1 LGVLPRISSVLG
13 SGQVS
18 IEFTLNGDTIQV
30 DVDPG
35 TSLLEA
41 LRNDLELNGPKF
53 GCGLAQC
60 GACAVIMD
68 GSSIRSCVTPVSV
81 VSGRKITTLEGLGD
95 EQHPHPL
102 QSAFIEEQAI
112 QCGYCANGII
122 MTAAAFLAETVS
134 PSRDQIVKAL
144 SGHLCRC
151 GAQPRM
157 IKAVERAAK
166 RMAGDES

>member
-1 LGVLPRISSVLG
+1 MA
-13 SGQVS
+13 
-18 IEFTLNGDTIQV
+18 IEFTLNGKSIQV

-68 GSSIRSCVTPVSV
+68 GSSIRTCVTPVSA
-81 VSGRKITTLEGLGD
+81 VSGREVTTLEGLGD
-95 EQHPHPL
+95 ERDPHPL

-112 QCGYCANGII
+112 QCGYCASGVIT
-122 MTAAAFLAETVS
+122 TAAAFLAENVS
-134 PSRDQIVKAL
+134 PSRSEIVTAL
-144 SGHLCRC
+144 SGNLCRC

-166 RMAGDES
+166 QMADDEA

>member
-1 LGVLPRISSVLG
+1 MALPRSSSV
-13 SGQVS
+13 SGRGQMP
-18 IEFTLNGDTIQV
+18 IEFTLNGDTVQV

-35 TSLLEA
+35 TSLLEV

-60 GACAVIMD
+60 GACAVTMD

-81 VSGRKITTLEGLGD
+81 VAGREVTTLEGLGD
-95 EQHPHPL
+95 ETHPHPL
-102 QSAFIEEQAI
+102 QSAFIDEQAI
-112 QCGYCANGII
+112 QCGYCASGII
-122 MTAAAFLAETVS
+122 MTAAAFLADNVS
-134 PSRDQIVKAL
+134 PSRNQIVKAL